1 MPQLLPHPPF
11 HDIDVVLYRAKL
23 TTGQVKLVYDLVAS
37 LTELSTHQL
46 VKFLKEMFT
55 FGTVKFGL
63 PLLEIE
69 NMPVLHGHYS
79 CCVATLTKF
88 LFSILH

>member
-1 MPQLLPHPPF
+1 MPELLSHPPF
-11 HDIDVVLYRAKL
+11 HNIDVVLYRAKL

-46 VKFLKEMFT
+46 VKLLKKMFA

-88 LFSILH
+88 FFSVFN